1 MTLTNSGEQ
10 ELDQVAIQLHGDFS
24 AVNRCGTSLAG
35 HSTCAIVV
43 SFVPTQV
50 GAESGTLTVSDILRS
65 QTVTLAGTGLPP
77 PRLSPAP
84 VSVDFGTYTVGQ
96 TSTAQTVIL
105 TNSGGVPLSNVAT
118 NMSGDFAIAPG
129 LNNCPPTL
137 AVGAQCQIGMV
148 FSPTDAGARSGSLTV
163 TATELSKPL
172 LVPLT
177 GSAVPASGVS
187 ATPASIDF
195 GSYAL
200 GQTSSVQKVTLT
212 NNGGVLLSSLNAT
225 VTGDFSIS
233 AAGSTCGS
241 TLAVKAQCQIG
252 VVFSPSQGGQRTGTF
267 TLTAAELAKP
277 LLVGLS
283 GTGLASPA
291 ISATPGSV
299 SFGNYNV
306 GQTSPVQTV
315 TLTNSGG
322 VPLTNV
328 NAGVTGDFAIPSGTS
343 TCGQT
348 LAIGAQCQVG
358 VVFVPTQSGSRAEL
372 ISVCY

>member
-1 MTLTNSGEQ
+1 
-10 ELDQVAIQLHGDFS
+10 
-24 AVNRCGTSLAG
+24 
-35 HSTCAIVV
+35 
-43 SFVPTQV
+43 
-50 GAESGTLTVSDILRS
+50 
-65 QTVTLAGTGLPP
+65 
-77 PRLSPAP
+77 
-84 VSVDFGTYTVGQ
+84 
-96 TSTAQTVIL
+96 
-105 TNSGGVPLSNVAT
+105 
-118 NMSGDFAIAPG
+118 
-129 LNNCPPTL
+129 
-137 AVGAQCQIGMV
+137 
-148 FSPTDAGARSGSLTV
+148 
-163 TATELSKPL
+163 
-172 LVPLT
+172 
-177 GSAVPASGVS
+177 
-187 ATPASIDF
+187 
-195 GSYAL
+195 
-200 GQTSSVQKVTLT
+200 VTLT
-212 NNGGVLLSSLNAT
+212 NNGDVLLSSLNAT

-358 VVFVPTQSGSRAEL
+358 VVFVPTQFGSRAEL